1 MDLLTVNQ
9 EKCLRCG
16 ICVECCPSCILSM
29 GENGPECN
37 FDRGCMSCGQCVA
50 ICPVG
55 ALDNKY
61 TPLAEQRPVTMP
73 LPTPEVAYEFL
84 RMRRSVRNFKP
95 QTPTDEEITRMLD
108 VARYAPTAGN
118 SQGMYYIV
126 IRDKEQIRAIADAV
140 ADWMEAEVA
149 AGTENKRY
157 FQVVLR
163 AYRERGQDIIA
174 RNAPCLIFA
183 LARRLNITGV
193 SNAEQSWAYAEL
205 FAPTIGLGTTIAGF
219 IQSCGIAG
227 YQPLLDMIAVPG
239 DTPASTIAAIIADEA
254 AIGMVNSKTT
264 AVRIIP
270 APGKTVGDEVEFGGL
285 FGRAP
290 IMRVSPYSAEAFIA
304 RGGRIPAPLQSLKN

>member
-37 FDRGCMSCGQCVA
+37 FDRGCMSCGQCGA
-50 ICPVG
+50 SCPVG

-73 LPTPEVAYEFL
+73 LPPPEVAYEFL

-95 QTPTDEEITRMLD
+95 QAPTDEEITRMLD

-227 YQPLLDMIAVPG
+227 YQPLLDLALVMTVEPGFGGQRFMADQLPKIAALHERILQVNPG
-239 DTPASTIAAIIADEA
+239 CELEVDGGIDPETAPLVKRAGANVLVAGSAVFRQSDRAAAIAAIRNA
-254 AIGMVNSKTT
+254 
-264 AVRIIP
+264 
-270 APGKTVGDEVEFGGL
+270 
-285 FGRAP
+285 
-290 IMRVSPYSAEAFIA
+290 
-304 RGGRIPAPLQSLKN
+304 

>member
-9 EKCLRCG
+9 DKCLRCG

-61 TPLAEQRPVTMP
+61 TPLEKQRPVTMP
-73 LPTPEVAYEFL
+73 VLDSATAYEFL

-95 QTPTDEEITRMLD
+95 QPPTDEEITRLLD
-108 VARYAPTAGN
+108 IARYAPTAGN

-126 IRDKEQIRAIADAV
+126 IRDAEKIKAIADAV
-140 ADWMEAEVA
+140 ADWMEAEVE

-157 FQVVLR
+157 FMTVLR

-174 RNAPCLIFA
+174 RHAPCLIFA
-183 LARRLNITGV
+183 LARRLNIT
-193 SNAEQSWAYAEL
+193 
-205 FAPTIGLGTTIAGF
+205 GLGTTIAGF

-227 YQPLLDMIAVPG
+227 YQPLLDLIEIPPKHKVVG
-239 DTPASTIAAIIADEA
+239 TL
-254 AIGMVNSKTT
+254 MVGYPKYKYQ
-264 AVRIIP
+264 RMP
-270 APGKTVGDEVEFGGL
+270 ERQHLKVEF
-285 FGRAP
+285 R
-290 IMRVSPYSAEAFIA
+290 
-304 RGGRIPAPLQSLKN
+304 

>member
-1 MDLLTVNQ
+1 MDLLTVDTS
-9 EKCLRCG
+9 KCLHCG
-16 ICVECCPSCILSM
+16 ICVECCPSCILTL
-29 GENGPECN
+29 GENGPECH

-61 TPLAEQRPVTMP
+61 APLAEQRPVTMP
-73 LPTPEVAYEFL
+73 TLDPKTAYEFL

-95 QTPTDEEITRMLD
+95 QAPTDEEIKRLLD

-118 SQGMYYIV
+118 SQGMYYVV
-126 IRDKEQIRAIADAV
+126 IRDAEKIKAIADAV
-140 ADWMEAEVA
+140 ANWMEDEVA

-157 FQVVLR
+157 FTTVLR

-174 RNAPCLIFA
+174 RHAPCLIFA

-227 YQPLLDMIAVPG
+227 YQPLLELVGVPNKQKIVG
-239 DTPASTIAAIIADEA
+239 TL
-254 AIGMVNSKTT
+254 MVGYPRYKYK
-264 AVRIIP
+264 RMPERQHLKI
-270 APGKTVGDEVEFGGL
+270 EF
-285 FGRAP
+285 
-290 IMRVSPYSAEAFIA
+290 
-304 RGGRIPAPLQSLKN
+304 Q